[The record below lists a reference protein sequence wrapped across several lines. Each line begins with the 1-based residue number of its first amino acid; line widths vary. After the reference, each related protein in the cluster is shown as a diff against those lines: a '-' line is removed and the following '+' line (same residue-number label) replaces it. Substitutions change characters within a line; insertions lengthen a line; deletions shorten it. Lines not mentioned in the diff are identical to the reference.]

1 MSCGPLPCPLCYH
14 GALML
19 PWQTIETV
27 STPAGALELRKRGD
41 KDFLITIAG
50 RVLMTSSAHRSEDA
64 LATLACDAIA
74 GTVKPRVLLGGLGM
88 GFSLRAALDHLPGDA
103 IVDVVDLNECVV
115 KWCKGPLAELTG
127 YPLKDRRVNVTLGN
141 VAHTIAR
148 APAGHYHAIIIDLYE
163 GPHDAVN
170 GPRDPLYGT
179 TAIAL
184 AWNALKPKGVFAVW
198 SEEPDVPFENRMGVG
213 GFDVKRVRSGKGG
226 RIHSVYLGTRLLRPP
241 RAPYDPAAKDDRAKR
256 PATKNARP
264 SKGGAGPKGRPR
276 R

>member
-1 MSCGPLPCPLCYH
+1 
-14 GALML
+14 ML
-19 PWQTIETV
+19 PWQTLDTV
-27 STPAGALELRKRGD
+27 KTPAGALELRKRGET
-41 KDFLITIAG
+41 DFLILIGG
-50 RVLMTSSAHRSEDA
+50 RVLMTSAAHRSEDA
-64 LATLACDAIA
+64 LSELACAEIV

-103 IVDVVDLNECVV
+103 AVDVVELNESVV
-115 KWCKGPLAELTG
+115 KWCKGPLAEITG
-127 YPLKDRRVNVTLGN
+127 NAIKDRRVNITIGN

-148 APAGHYHAIIIDLYE
+148 APAGYYQAIIIDLYE

-198 SEEPDVPFENRMGVG
+198 SEEQDVPFENRMGVG
-213 GFDVKRVRSGKGG
+213 GFDLKRVRSGKGG
-226 RIHSVYLGTRLLRPP
+226 RIHSVYLGSRLLRPP
-241 RAPYDPAAKDDRAKR
+241 RAPYNPDDAGKGKDARDGKR
-256 PATKNARP
+256 PPAKNSRP
-264 SKGGAGPKGRPR
+264 AKGGSGPKGRPR

>member
-1 MSCGPLPCPLCYH
+1 
-14 GALML
+14 ML
-19 PWQTIETV
+19 PWQTLDTV
-27 STPAGALELRKRGD
+27 QTPAGALELRKRGET
-41 KDFLITIAG
+41 DFLILIGG
-50 RVLMTSSAHRSEDA
+50 RVLMTSAAHRSEDA
-64 LATLACDAIA
+64 LSELACAEIV

-103 IVDVVDLNECVV
+103 IVDVVELNESVV
-115 KWCKGPLAELTG
+115 KWCKGPLAEITG
-127 YPLKDRRVNVTLGN
+127 NAIKDRRVNISFGN

-148 APAGHYHAIIIDLYE
+148 APAGYYQAIIIDLYE

-198 SEEPDVPFENRMGVG
+198 SEEQDVPFENRMGVG
-213 GFDVKRVRSGKGG
+213 GFDLKRVRSGKGG

-241 RAPYDPAAKDDRAKR
+241 KAPYNPDEPSDGKGKGKDPRDGKR
-256 PATKNARP
+256 PPAKNLRP
-264 SKGGAGPKGRPR
+264 AKGGSGPKGRPR